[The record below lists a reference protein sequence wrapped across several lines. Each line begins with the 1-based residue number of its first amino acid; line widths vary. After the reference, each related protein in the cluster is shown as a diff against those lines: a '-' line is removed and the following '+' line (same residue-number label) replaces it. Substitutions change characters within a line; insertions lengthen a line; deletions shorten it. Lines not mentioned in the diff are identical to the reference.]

1 MAAKAIPV
9 VGQRFLGDDPA
20 VVKAV
25 KVILGGE
32 LVTAANVNATAVT
45 TAQVLEL
52 FDVAAGVRVVEM
64 TKQNTT
70 KWFADVNISV
80 GDTDAASGFFVSTAV
95 AATVS
100 DAAPVKNDAN
110 TTGSYL
116 GGRVY
121 SASQAINATVQ
132 TAAAASDYE
141 TGATEF
147 ILYYIENLDN

>member
-9 VGQRFLGDDPA
+9 VGQEFLGDDPG
-20 VVKAV
+20 VVKTA

-32 LVTAANVNATAVT
+32 LVTAADVNVAAVT

-52 FDVAAGVRVVEM
+52 FSLNRAIRVIGM

-70 KWFADVNISV
+70 LWFAAVNISV
-80 GDTDAASGFFVSTAV
+80 GDTDAASGFFVSTAI

-100 DAAPVKNDAN
+100 DAQPVRQDAV
-110 TTGSYL
+110 TTGAYL

-147 ILYYIENLDN
+147 VLIYVEE